1 MQLYYEESCIHNPMN
16 PLKRQMNPQFGNFS
30 FNGKFCRLDHMMKIA
45 PKKSNNL
52 HIVLYALY
60 FLRQFF
66 YQPCLN

>member
-45 PKKSNNL
+45 P
-52 HIVLYALY
+52 
-60 FLRQFF
+60 
-66 YQPCLN
+66 